1 MINGNVI
8 GGHNPPDIDTTL
20 SVSGAAADAKSVG
33 DLVGNTAVSTQIANA
48 VANKS
53 DTGHTHNYAGSS
65 SAGGTATSAN
75 KLNTDAGSAT
85 QPVYFSNGIP
95 VKTTYTLGKSVP
107 SDAVFTDTTYSNAT
121 TSAAGLMSATD
132 KTKLDGIATG
142 ANKTTVDSALSSS
155 STNPVQNKVV
165 NSALAEKVPTTRTVN
180 SKALSADITLSA
192 EDVGAM
198 ASTGG
203 TFSNWAHRIEKSDVA
218 GRNVSARD
226 RAIIRTTTGHE
237 TSYCCGASL
246 KTVEGTWDIGTRN
259 NDLIIQY
266 ATDANFNA
274 GTNTVLTGFRVT
286 DEGAIVVGA
295 GSYGDTLPAGGVAGQ
310 VFFKI

>member
-1 MINGNVI
+1 MVKFTNSKSASSPTLNVNSTGAKPI
-8 GGHNPPDIDTTL
+8 YRYGTTKA
-20 SVSGAAADAKSVG
+20 STSTTVSGW
-33 DLVGNTAVSTQIANA
+33 TAGA
-48 VANKS
+48 VQMFTY
-53 DTGHTHNYAGSS
+53 DGTGWIRDYW
-65 SAGGTATSAN
+65 
-75 KLNTDAGSAT
+75 
-85 QPVYFSNGIP
+85 SN
-95 VKTTYTLGKSVP
+95 
-107 SDAVFTDTTYSNAT
+107 TTYSTFKASGTDAASGLVPKPSTTAGTTKFLREDAT
-121 TSAAGLMSATD
+121 WAT
-132 KTKLDGIATG
+132 
-142 ANKTTVDSALSSS
+142 
-155 STNPVQNKVV
+155 
-165 NSALAEKVPTTRTVN
+165 PT
-180 SKALSADITLSA
+180 A

-198 ASTGG
+198 PATGG

-295 GSYGDTLPAGGVAGQ
+295 GSYGDTLPTGGVAGQ
-310 VFFKI
+310 IFFKI